1 MALPTKKTLTR
12 GKVSVRNENFERVL
26 VDESDEELA
35 FRQSLHDAYIENY
48 VPNKINDLNNMI
60 YDVHKSFDW
69 TQLVDTTLTKDSQ
82 KEFTDYQVN
91 QKRYNNKTI
100 TQREIRFDNVAKSI
114 QKNED
119 RIHLMKKSLPEE
131 IRKTIGHIEFA
142 KPLDK
147 K

>member
-1 MALPTKKTLTR
+1 MYLAIT
-12 GKVSVRNENFERVL
+12 GIVL
-26 VDESDEELA
+26 GLIA
-35 FRQSLHDAYIENY
+35 IGLIIYFNKQQ
-48 VPNKINDLNNMI
+48 KINNDLI
-60 YDVHKSFDW
+60 EGDVQHIQDAL
-69 TQLVDTTLTKDSQ
+69 LVLQ
-82 KEFTDYQVN
+82 KEFTRYQVD
-91 QKRYNNKTI
+91 QEKHSRDDI
-100 TQREIRFDNVAKSI
+100 TSREIRFDRVAKSI

>member
-1 MALPTKKTLTR
+1 MTLFIIGLSVTLIVNALLLLLVRKHFIYNLKRHNELTR
-12 GKVSVRNENFERVL
+12 GLFEL
-26 VDESDEELA
+26 
-35 FRQSLHDAYIENY
+35 
-48 VPNKINDLNNMI
+48 
-60 YDVHKSFDW
+60 
-69 TQLVDTTLTKDSQ
+69 Q

-91 QKRYNNKTI
+91 QKRYNNKAI